1 MENKSSKKK
10 FYTALVI
17 FSLIGQIAWVVENMY
32 FNVFIYEMFSASAAD
47 IAAMVMASAIAATLT
62 TVIVGAFSDKIGK
75 RRIFISGGYILWGIS
90 ILSFAFIRVD
100 FIGKI
105 FGMASAAAICI
116 TLVIV
121 MDCVMTFF
129 GSSANDACFNAWLTD
144 VTDETNRGK
153 AEGINSMMPLVA
165 ILCVF
170 GGFMSFDLSKSESWT
185 AIFIIIGALV
195 IAIGALGFFL
205 INEPKIETD
214 KNKSYLKNI
223 IYGFR
228 PSVVRK
234 NPTLYALLIAFA
246 VFGIS
251 IQIFMPYLILYY
263 TEGLKMA
270 DYVLIMAP
278 AIILASVFTALFGRA
293 YDKLRFKKSIAIS
306 LVLLMLGYVVLFFF
320 KITPLVFVG
329 SLLMMCGYL
338 SGMAAF
344 GASIRDNT
352 PKNKSGMF
360 QGLRIFAQ
368 VLIPGV
374 VGPAIG
380 KTILRDAEIIINN
393 DGTESF
399 VPNEKIFMGALI
411 AAIATVI
418 TLFVVFFIIKKAR
431 KPTLCRL
438 STPESDSADG
448 NEWNSV
454 YPRPQLKRDSFIPLN
469 GEWDFSAEGT
479 EKSKITVPFPP
490 ESDASGIGARVGN
503 ELSYKKTFTLPKI
516 GEGKRVILN
525 LGAVDQN
532 AKIAVNGKL
541 KHFQK
546 GALTPFSV
554 DITDVAREGENELHI
569 IAYDDTSN
577 VLCPYGKQRKSRGGM
592 WYTTV
597 SGIWQSVWLEI
608 VPENHINEI
617 KITPNENGAKIE
629 LEGIGVQSGK
639 IAVSAPE
646 GTLEYEIVDSVCE
659 IVLENPRKWSP
670 EDPYLYYLD
679 IICGDDRVSSYFAVR
694 TLEIKKIDGI
704 SRICLNGEPYFFH
717 GLLDQGYYPEGIY
730 TPISPKCIEN
740 DILLAKSLGFNTL
753 RKHIKIEHELFYY
766 YCDLYGMIVFQDMV
780 NNGKYSFFHDTA
792 LPTVGFKSLK
802 EKRVNTKT
810 REQRDVFEGHM
821 MLTARA
827 LYNHPCIA
835 YWTIFNEGW
844 GQIDSQ
850 HMYELLKGID
860 KTRIVDTAS
869 GWFKGADSDVESE
882 HVYFKRVKIT
892 PSEKPIILSEFGG
905 YSYKVAEH
913 SFNLDR
919 TYGYG
924 KFDDASEFED
934 ALVALYENEIIPL
947 IKDGLCAAIYTQIS
961 DVEDETNGLIT
972 YDRRVLKVTPEKM
985 RQIAIV
991 LKTQ

>member
-1 MENKSSKKK
+1 MEKTSKKK
-10 FYTALVI
+10 LYSALVI

-32 FNVFIYEMFSASAAD
+32 FNVFIYEMFRATSGD
-47 IAAMVMASAIAATLT
+47 IATMVMASAVSATLT
-62 TVIVGAFSDKIGK
+62 TLLIGALSDKLGK
-75 RRIFISGGYILWGIS
+75 RKAFICGGYILWGIS
-90 ILSFAFIRVD
+90 ILSFALIRVD
-100 FIGKI
+100 FVGKL
-105 FGMASAAAICI
+105 FPMASASALCI

-144 VTDETNRGK
+144 VTDSSNRGK

-170 GGFMSFDLSKSESWT
+170 GGFMSFDLSRSESWT
-185 AIFIIIGALV
+185 LIFIIIGVAVV
-195 IAIGALGFFL
+195 IIGAIGFF
-205 INEPKIETD
+205 IIDDPKIETRE
-214 KNKSYLKNI
+214 NKSYFKNI

-228 PSVVRK
+228 PSVIKK
-234 NPTLYALLIAFA
+234 NPTLYVLFIAFA
-246 VFGIS
+246 IFGIS

-263 TEGLKMA
+263 TEGLKMEN
-270 DYVLIMAP
+270 YVLIMAP
-278 AIILASVFTALFGRA
+278 AIILASVFTAFFGRV
-293 YDKLRFKKSIAIS
+293 YDKLGFKRSIIYA
-306 LVLLMLGYVVLFFF
+306 LCPLMLGYIVLFLS
-320 KITPLVFVG
+320 KSTALVFIG

-338 SGMAAF
+338 SGMATF
-344 GASIRDNT
+344 GAIIRDNT
-352 PKNKSGMF
+352 PQNKSGML
-360 QGLRIFAQ
+360 QGLRIVSQ

-374 VGPAIG
+374 IGPAIG
-380 KTILRDAEIIINN
+380 DMILRDAELVLNN
-393 DGTESF
+393 DGTTSF
-399 VPNEKIFMGALI
+399 IPNEKIFLGALI
-411 AAIATVI
+411 VLALVALALIPV
-418 TLFVVFFIIKKAR
+418 FIIMNNSK
-431 KPTLCRL
+431 KPTLCHL
-438 STPESDSADG
+438 TTPESDNATGD
-448 NEWNSV
+448 EWNSV
-454 YPRPQLKRDSFIPLN
+454 YPRPQLKRDSYIPLN

-532 AKIAVNGKL
+532 AKITVNGKL

-569 IAYDDTSN
+569 IAYDDPAN

-608 VPENHINEI
+608 VPENHITAL

-704 SRICLNGEPYFFH
+704 SRICLSGEPYFFH

-850 HMYELLKGID
+850 HMYELLKKID

-882 HVYFKRVKIT
+882 HVYFKKVKIK
-892 PSEKPIILSEFGG
+892 PSDKPISLSEFGG
-905 YSYKVAEH
+905 YSCKIQGH
-913 SFNLDR
+913 SFNLDK

-924 KFDDASEFED
+924 KFDDVKKYEN
-934 ALVALYENEIIPL
+934 ALVSLYENEIIPL
-947 IKDGLCAAIYTQIS
+947 IKDGLCVAIYTQIS

-972 YDRRVLKVTPEKM
+972 YDRRVVKVSEDKM
-985 RQIAIV
+985 RQIASR
-991 LKTQ
+991 LKG